1 MKTDSLFYRLF
12 QEFPGIFFELI
23 NQSPTQARDY
33 EFTSREVKQL
43 AFRID
48 GLFLPKDEDA
58 DKPFY
63 VVEVQFQPD
72 EKLYYRLC
80 SELFLFLRQ
89 YAPPHPWRVVVI
101 YPRRSIER
109 KQDMHF
115 QDMLHLPQVQRL
127 YLDEI
132 ETSESSSL
140 GVNLIKLIIPPETN
154 AINQVR
160 GLVSQAQQQ
169 IDDESASKNLIN
181 LIETII
187 VYKLPHKSREE
198 IEAMFSLSDLRQ
210 TQYFKDVFDEG
221 KQEGKQEGKLESI
234 PGFLKLGMSTQQI
247 AQAMNLPLE
256 VVEEVAKKSN

>member
-1 MKTDSLFYRLF
+1 MLNVS
-12 QEFPGIFFELI
+12 
-23 NQSPTQARDY
+23 
-33 EFTSREVKQL
+33 
-43 AFRID
+43 
-48 GLFLPKDEDA
+48 
-58 DKPFY
+58 
-63 VVEVQFQPD
+63 
-72 EKLYYRLC
+72 
-80 SELFLFLRQ
+80 
-89 YAPPHPWRVVVI
+89 
-101 YPRRSIER
+101 RSIER

-115 QDMLHLPQVQRL
+115 QDMLNLPQVQRL

-140 GVNLIKLIIPPETN
+140 GVNLIKLIIAPETN
-154 AINQVR
+154 AINQAR

-169 IDDESASKNLIN
+169 IDDESARKNLIN

-221 KQEGKQEGKLESI
+221 KQEGKLESI